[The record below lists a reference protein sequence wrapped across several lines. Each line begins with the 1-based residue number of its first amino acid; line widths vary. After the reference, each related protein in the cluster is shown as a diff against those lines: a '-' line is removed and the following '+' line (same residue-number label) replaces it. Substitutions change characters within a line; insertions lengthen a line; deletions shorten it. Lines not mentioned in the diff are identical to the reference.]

1 MGFTKQDFG
10 YAISTIDII
19 CVLLTVILIN
29 LLEVRFREYAKIYD
43 KRNVELRDFTVAV
56 ENLPCDPAY
65 GGKDILLQ
73 AYLWEH
79 VEKHLRAAFEAKYL
93 KSNNKAKLKELA
105 QEKPW

>member
-1 MGFTKQDFG
+1 MGVTFCIADKIYSPSGAEMGFTKQDFG

-65 GGKDILLQ
+65 GGKDILL
-73 AYLWEH
+73 
-79 VEKHLRAAFEAKYL
+79 
-93 KSNNKAKLKELA
+93 
-105 QEKPW
+105 